1 MSDEHQHAEVTVRV
15 AAPFSL
21 DEEDEYRQE
30 KIAYLVERALTE
42 DRKFEGEFRNATTP
56 TLTETETSEEAG
68 ERQMAE
74 AESAALARQQRR
86 YERHLDNRGGH
97 RRFR

>member
-1 MSDEHQHAEVTVRV
+1 MSDEHQFAEVTVRV
-15 AAPFSL
+15 AAPFSS
-21 DEEDEYRQE
+21 DEEDGYREE

-42 DRKFEGEFRNATTP
+42 TRKFEGEFRDTTDL
-56 TLTETETSEEAG
+56 TLMETETGEEAA

-74 AESAALARQQRR
+74 AESAAEARQQRR

-97 RRFR
+97 RRF